1 MASAY
6 RVRATRWARGWE
18 LQIRPADSP
27 DGDEVG
33 VTTTKGR
40 DLSGAAAMARDY
52 LTVVYDLDE
61 HEAAAPVIEV
71 VPDLG
76 DEVAARIAEADRLA
90 EVAEAAVRAAA
101 TASRETVAH
110 LDGLGLNG
118 REIATVLG
126 LSPQRVSQLL
136 KPAE

>member
-18 LQIRPADSP
+18 LHIYAADAP
-27 DGDEVG
+27 EGAEVG

-40 DLSGAAAMARDY
+40 DLAGAAAMVRDY
-52 LTVVYDLDE
+52 LAVVYDLDE
-61 HEAAAPVIEV
+61 AEASAVPVEV
-71 VPDLG
+71 APDLG
-76 DEVAARIAEADRLA
+76 DEVAERIARTRELA
-90 EVAEAAVRAAA
+90 SVAAAAQTAAA

-126 LSPQRVSQLL
+126 LSAQRVSQLL
-136 KPAE
+136 KPAD